1 MASQIR
7 KIQLTGGSTYIV
19 SVPKDWAKNIGLK
32 PGDHVS
38 ISIQPDMSL
47 LITPRDA
54 KPKQRE
60 SARILLDATAESKTP
75 EEIAKEFIACYLA
88 GYDIIHISFSQSL
101 PKYRAYLKD
110 IIRRK
115 LAGVEIIEESVNN
128 LVAQCLLGYIEFPI
142 ANALNR
148 MHVLALSMHRD
159 AITALKLED
168 KILAEEVVQRDDEVD
183 RLYFFIVRQLGI
195 AVRSESVLKEMGL
208 PSARFCLDYRLTTKI
223 IERIADHAARIA
235 ETAYSLDQ
243 LDIAIVGLVSKMSN
257 KSNEVYEE
265 AMKAFYELDIKLA
278 HDAIAKSNE
287 VVGMEDDAIKQIL
300 KAKLH
305 TSTIISLRLI
315 LESIRRI
322 AEYGTDIAEIA
333 INSAMEQNKRMGS
346 DTVQQIN
353 AKPHSYT

>member
-19 SVPKDWAKNIGLK
+19 SVPKDWAKNLNLK

-38 ISIQPDMSL
+38 ISVQPDMSL
-47 LITPRDA
+47 LITPREV
-54 KPKQRE
+54 KPRQRE
-60 SARILLDATAESKTP
+60 SARVLIDVSTESKTA
-75 EEIAKEFIACYLA
+75 EEMAKEFIACYLA
-88 GYDIIHISFSQSL
+88 GYDIIQINFSQSL

-110 IIRRK
+110 IVRRR
-115 LAGVEIIEESVNN
+115 LAGVEIIEESISC

-148 MHVLALSMHRD
+148 MHVLALSMHKD
-159 AITALKLED
+159 AIVALKNED

-208 PSARFCLDYRLTTKI
+208 PSARFCLSYRLTTKI
-223 IERIADHAARIA
+223 IERIADHASRIA
-235 ETAYSLDQ
+235 ETVYSIDQ
-243 LDIAIVGLVSKMSN
+243 LDPEIVGLVSKMSN

-265 AMKAFYELDIKLA
+265 AMKAFYELDIKMA

-287 VVGMEDDAIKQIL
+287 VVGMEDDVIKQIL
-300 KAKLH
+300 EAKLH
-305 TSTIISLRLI
+305 INTIISLRLI

-322 AEYGTDIAEIA
+322 AEYGTDVAEIA
-333 INSAMEQNKRMGS
+333 INSAMEQNKRMDS
-346 DTVQQIN
+346 DTAQQID